1 MMVHARALVAAAA
14 AAAVAVAVTLLVA
27 SPAPVAAQ
35 QRPREFDFTDP
46 DCCPAPTVGPSPKP
60 SKLTRL
66 PRLTFRGARPGD
78 TICGDVVIKGGAVPK
93 DDLMLLTD
101 VTGSMGSAIATV
113 RAEMAALM
121 DARGTVSDT
130 RFGVASYR
138 DESEFGFRLNQPL
151 TANRVAVQAAV
162 DSPDLNA
169 AGGGDALEANLVAL
183 HALATDAS
191 VGWSPGARRLVAWF
205 GDVPGHEPSCPA
217 PGVRHTRS
225 SVLAAL
231 RAARISVIGVS
242 LAGGLDRPFGPA
254 AGNSWGSCTP
264 PSGGD
269 AIAVGQGTSL
279 TDGTGGVMAK
289 LVPGTG
295 TEVAALLGIID
306 ALELEITSSLNDC
319 AGVFT
324 TAFTPALPAIVA
336 AGESLTLNQ
345 CVTVDKA
352 ACDIV
357 KAGSLFFTCNL
368 EVLATGALFSVRPIA
383 LTGLKC

>member
-14 AAAVAVAVTLLVA
+14 AAAVAIAVTLLVA

-35 QRPREFDFTDP
+35 QQLREFDFTDP
-46 DCCPAPTVGPSPKP
+46 ACCPKPTVGPSPKP

-66 PRLTFRGARPGD
+66 PRLTFRSARPGD
-78 TICGDVVIKGGAVPK
+78 TICDDVVIDGGAVPK

-101 VTGSMGSAIATV
+101 VTGSMTNAIDKV
-113 RAEMAALM
+113 RTQMAALM
-121 DARGTVSDT
+121 DARGAVSDT

-162 DSPDLNA
+162 DSTDLNA
-169 AGGGDALEANLVAL
+169 IGGGDALEANLVAL

-205 GDVPGHEPSCPA
+205 GDVPGHEPSCPT

-231 RAARISVIGVS
+231 RAARISVLGVS
-242 LAGGLDRPFGPA
+242 RASGLDRAFA
-254 AGNSWGSCTP
+254 AEASNSWGSCTP

-269 AIAVGQGTSL
+269 AIAAGQGTFL
-279 TDGTGGVMAK
+279 TDGTGGIMAA
-289 LVPGTG
+289 LGSTTG
-295 TEVAALLGIID
+295 DDVAALLGTID